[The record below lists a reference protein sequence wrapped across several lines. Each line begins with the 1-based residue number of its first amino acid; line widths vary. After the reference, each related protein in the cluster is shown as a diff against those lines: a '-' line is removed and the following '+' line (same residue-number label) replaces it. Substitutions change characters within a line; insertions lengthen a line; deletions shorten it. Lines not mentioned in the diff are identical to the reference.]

1 MRAAFLF
8 LQRKKANIVTA
19 STDRKVEKDGFI
31 LKRPKNPETL
41 AVSSRSGHTLDSSL
55 RSE

>member
-31 LKRPKNPETL
+31 LKRSKNPETL